1 MPGAPE
7 EPRCRYNSPAG
18 THTADLLL
26 QILNFLTMNRRK
38 RRNSFHSQH
47 RKQKIP
53 VLGRSKAQCKGLV
66 VDKLKKKKPNK
77 KNPKS
82 EEGLASSTSMFEI

>member
-18 THTADLLL
+18 TYTADLLL
-26 QILNFLTMNRRK
+26 QILNFLTMSRRK
-38 RRNSFHSQH
+38 RLNSFHSQH

-66 VDKLKKKKPNK
+66 VDKLKKKN

-82 EEGLASSTSMFEI
+82 KEGLASSTSMFEI